1 MKSSLQIA
9 QESTPRP
16 IMEIAAEAGLVE
28 EEVELYGRFK
38 AKVDPSILG
47 RLGDRPDGRIVVVTA
62 ITPTRA
68 GEGKTTTSVGLTQGL
83 GRVGQRAILCMR
95 EPSTG
100 PVFGIKG
107 GGTGGGYA
115 QVLPMEDINLHFTGD
130 FHAIAAAHNLLAAA
144 LDASIYND
152 DPLDIEP
159 RTISWPRCLD
169 VNDRSLRDIIIGLG
183 GTAHG
188 IPRESGFV
196 ITAASE
202 VMALVGLARDLQD
215 LRDRLGRIVVA
226 ETRGLRQVTAEDL
239 RVAGAMTVL
248 LKDSLRPN
256 LVQTLEGQPV
266 LIHTGPFGNIATAN
280 NSIVADRIALKLA
293 NFVITEAGFGSD
305 LGLEKFCHIVCR
317 YGDLRPSAAVL
328 VATVRAIKA
337 HGGVAEGPGLATP
350 DTDALKRGADN
361 LAAHVEIVQAFGIPC
376 VVSINRFSTDTEPEV
391 SLLRE
396 LAVEVG
402 AEQVVVN
409 EGFEKGGA
417 GAVELAE
424 AVVDAIG
431 RPNGFA
437 PINRPGLPIKEQIQR
452 IATLLYGADSVE
464 LLPEAERKLAILTD
478 RGLGTL
484 PVCMAKTHMSLSH
497 DPVQKGRPRGFR
509 LPIRNVFACVGAGF
523 VVALCGDIMLMPGL
537 GREPA
542 FMRVDIDDQGRTV
555 GLF

>member
-9 QESTPRP
+9 QEANLRP
-16 IMEIAAEAGLVE
+16 IVQVATEAGLLE
-28 EEVELYGRFK
+28 EEVVAYGPSK
-38 AKVDPSILG
+38 AKVDLSVLDRIH
-47 RLGDRPDGRIVVVTA
+47 DRPDGKMVVVTA
-62 ITPTRA
+62 ITPTKA

-83 GRVGQRAILCMR
+83 GRIGQRVVLCMR

-188 IPRESGFV
+188 VPRESGFV

-202 VMALVGLARDLQD
+202 VMALVGLAANLAD
-215 LRDRLGRIVVA
+215 LRERVGRIVVA
-226 ETRGLRQVTAEDL
+226 ETRNRRPVTAQDL
-239 RVAGAMTVL
+239 KVAGAMTVL
-248 LKDSLRPN
+248 LKDALLPN

-280 NSIVADRIALKLA
+280 NSIVADRIGLKLA
-293 NFVITEAGFGSD
+293 DFVITEAGFGSD

-328 VATVRAIKA
+328 VATV
-337 HGGVAEGPGLATP
+337 
-350 DTDALKRGADN
+350 
-361 LAAHVEIVQAFGIPC
+361 
-376 VVSINRFSTDTEPEV
+376 
-391 SLLRE
+391 
-396 LAVEVG
+396 
-402 AEQVVVN
+402 
-409 EGFEKGGA
+409 
-417 GAVELAE
+417 
-424 AVVDAIG
+424 
-431 RPNGFA
+431 
-437 PINRPGLPIKEQIQR
+437 
-452 IATLLYGADSVE
+452 
-464 LLPEAERKLAILTD
+464 
-478 RGLGTL
+478 
-484 PVCMAKTHMSLSH
+484 
-497 DPVQKGRPRGFR
+497 
-509 LPIRNVFACVGAGF
+509 
-523 VVALCGDIMLMPGL
+523 
-537 GREPA
+537 
-542 FMRVDIDDQGRTV
+542 
-555 GLF
+555 